1 MGLFDFIK
9 NQFIEVIEW
18 TEQDRDVL
26 VYRFPVHGKEI
37 KNGAQ
42 LTVREGQAAVF
53 VNEGR
58 MADVFRPGRYRL
70 STANTPVLTKLGAWA
85 HGFTS
90 PFKAEVYFVT
100 TRQFTDQ
107 KWGTPNPVIVRDP
120 EFGAVRLRAFGN
132 YAFRVDEPDVFLKE
146 AVGTDGLFTT
156 DEITGQLKAVMT
168 SGFADLCAESR
179 IPLLDLSAHYDE
191 LAGALAERAQQ
202 EFKNFGLV
210 LRRCVIENISVPKE
224 VEAALDRA
232 ASSMAP
238 QDLDRYTRVAA
249 ADALR
254 AAGDGGGSIGTDIA
268 TGIALSSAMVGAL
281 GGIGT
286 QQGTAPAAPQGAPCA
301 GCGHALP
308 ADAKFCTECGAKV
321 GAAGTCSNCHAALA
335 AGAKFCSKCGDAAA
349 ATSAAHCAQC
359 GAEAAPGAGFCAECG
374 TKLA

>member
-53 VNEGR
+53 VNEGK

-70 STANTPVLTKLGAWA
+70 STANTPILTKLGAWA
-85 HGFTS
+85 HGFNS
-90 PFKAEVYFVT
+90 PFKAEIYFVT

-132 YAFRVDEPDVFLKE
+132 YAFRVDEPDIFLKE
-146 AVGTDGLFTT
+146 CVGTDGLFTT
-156 DEITGQLKAVMT
+156 EEITGQLKAVMT

-191 LAGALAERAQQ
+191 LAGALAERAQK
-202 EFKNFGLV
+202 EFQNFGLV

-224 VEAALDRA
+224 VEEAIDRA
-232 ASSMAP
+232 AGSMAP

-254 AAGDGGGSIGTDIA
+254 EAGDGGGGSIGTDIA
-268 TGIALSSAMVGAL
+268 AGIALSSAMVGAV
-281 GGIGT
+281 GGL
-286 QQGTAPAAPQGAPCA
+286 GTAAPAKAEPTGDPCA
-301 GCGHALP
+301 NCGTVLA
-308 ADAKFCTECGAKV
+308 AGAKFCTECGEKV
-321 GAAGTCSNCHAALA
+321 GAGTPCAKCDEPLKP
-335 AGAKFCSKCGDAAA
+335 GAKFCSNCGEKAGGAV
-349 ATSAAHCAQC
+349 HCAQC

>member
-26 VYRFPVHGKEI
+26 VYRFPVAGKEI

-58 MADVFRPGRYRL
+58 MGDVFRPGRYRL

-90 PFKAEVYFVT
+90 PFKAEIYFVT

-132 YAFRVDEPDVFLKE
+132 YAFRVDQPDVFLKE

-179 IPLLDLSAHYDE
+179 IPLLDLAAHYDE
-191 LAGALAERAQQ
+191 LAGALAERTQK
-202 EFKNFGLV
+202 EFGAFGLV
-210 LRRCVIENISVPKE
+210 LRRCIIENISVPKE
-224 VEAALDRA
+224 VEQAIDRA

-254 AAGDGGGSIGTDIA
+254 AAGDGGGGSIGTDIA
-268 TGIALSSAMVGAL
+268 AGIALSSAMVGAIGGL
-281 GGIGT
+281 GTSAAGT
-286 QQGTAPAAPQGAPCA
+286 TAAAPAGSPCVS
-301 GCGHALP
+301 CGHGLP
-308 ADAKFCTECGAKV
+308 ADAKFCTECGEKV
-321 GAAGTCSNCHAALA
+321 GAAGSCAKCNAALA
-335 AGAKFCSKCGDAAA
+335 AGAKFCSNCGEQAGGVAQ
-349 ATSAAHCAQC
+349 CAQC
-359 GAEAAPGAGFCAECG
+359 GVEMAAGAGFCAECG
-374 TKLA
+374 TKVV